1 MRTMS
6 ITIDE
11 RLYRILKKT
20 AGPRGM
26 SQFIA
31 HALQEKLRSSRETLS
46 REYRAAEE
54 DESRKEEL
62 LDWDV
67 VGTESWR

>member
-1 MRTMS
+1 MRTMR

-11 RLYRILKKT
+11 RLYRVLKKT

-26 SQFIA
+26 SQFIGQT
-31 HALQEKLRSSRETLS
+31 LQEKLRLSRETLR

-54 DESRKEEL
+54 DEGRKEEL
-62 LDWDV
+62 SDWGA
-67 VGTESWR
+67 VGTEGWR